1 MFVCFGFLAYAVL
14 EGIDRR
20 ILGLTDPERRCA
32 AVRLCGACVK
42 SAPVPCGLKRA
53 FYLFIPALMIVAMM
67 IPTADWRDNSY
78 NTLIFGEP
86 YNYGHLRVF
95 QQLEDWYC
103 PAAAVVMFGASLAIL
118 LFKRRDPI
126 GPAKIAFAAGFGPLG
141 FGMFRHAAGRGL
153 RRQSRL
159 GPVLGGGDRTADD
172 LWNLL
177 SALDLPPRA
186 VSGLRSMVPV
196 RARLSRAG
204 SEAAGGG
211 TLHATG
217 IEAAELLSRVPEFP
231 GPGDILVR
239 FGLLALLGVGKT
251 PNPIPL
257 SIFRVES
264 DDLRKVRNGL
274 VVLALFLVCP
284 AAVAIAAGIFRVQP
298 DRLRQVLNSPVP
310 LALFPVGSTP
320 VIVRIGHFRIDPD
333 RLRQV
338 PNTLVE
344 VALIL
349 VGSTPV
355 IVRMGIFR
363 IDPDRL
369 RQVRNGLVPLA
380 LFPVGSTPVIVRIG
394 IFRID
399 PDRFRAVRNGLVPS
413 PFFS

>member
-1 MFVCFGFLAYAVL
+1 MPEEAKRLLVARGPAAVLVDVRTPQRFSAGHIEGAVNWPLEKIRAAGSPDQLPAELRGKTLLMLCDVGMSSRLAVWHLDRLGVPGAINVRGGIQEWMRSAPEPEGRGWDRWRTTGGLGSFPFRESPRIEQALAVLAYFFIKSIYMTLSLVIVVLLWRSTAVDLAAVRWGILAFFIGETACWVNYFACKETSYSWDYLHAAGMFVCFGFLAYAVL

-42 SAPVPCGLKRA
+42 SAPVPCGLKCA

-141 FGMFRHAAGRGL
+141 FGMLRHAAGRGL

-177 SALDLPPRA
+177 SALDLPPGA
-186 VSGLRSMVPV
+186 VSGL
-196 RARLSRAG
+196 
-204 SEAAGGG
+204 
-211 TLHATG
+211 
-217 IEAAELLSRVPEFP
+217 
-231 GPGDILVR
+231 
-239 FGLLALLGVGKT
+239 
-251 PNPIPL
+251 
-257 SIFRVES
+257 
-264 DDLRKVRNGL
+264 
-274 VVLALFLVCP
+274 
-284 AAVAIAAGIFRVQP
+284 
-298 DRLRQVLNSPVP
+298 
-310 LALFPVGSTP
+310 
-320 VIVRIGHFRIDPD
+320 
-333 RLRQV
+333 
-338 PNTLVE
+338 
-344 VALIL
+344 
-349 VGSTPV
+349 
-355 IVRMGIFR
+355 
-363 IDPDRL
+363 
-369 RQVRNGLVPLA
+369 
-380 LFPVGSTPVIVRIG
+380 
-394 IFRID
+394 
-399 PDRFRAVRNGLVPS
+399 
-413 PFFS
+413 